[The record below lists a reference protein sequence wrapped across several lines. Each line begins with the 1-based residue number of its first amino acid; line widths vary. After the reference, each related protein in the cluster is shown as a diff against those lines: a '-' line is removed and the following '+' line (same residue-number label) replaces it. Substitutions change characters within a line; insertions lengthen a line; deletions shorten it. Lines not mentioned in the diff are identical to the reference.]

1 MVKKIFY
8 RLILSLPVLISLSVG
23 AAHSA
28 TLYVSNFGNNTI
40 EQFDTSGTPMV
51 FATTGLS
58 GPSGLAFDAAGNPVR
73 EQCPEQHGAAVLAD
87 GRGPG
92 QLRHHRAERTHCPS
106 LRCRRQPVCGQSG
119 WRWHPLRGAAVLAD
133 GRGPGQFR

>member
-58 GPSGLAFDAAGNPVR
+58 GPSGLAFDAAGNLYVSNVLNNTVRRFSPTGVDLGNFATTGLREPGSLAFGPVP
-73 EQCPEQHGAAVLAD
+73 QTP
-87 GRGPG
+87 
-92 QLRHHRAERTHCPS
+92 PS
-106 LRCRRQPVCGQSG
+106 VSCG
-119 WRWHPLRGAAVLAD
+119 
-133 GRGPGQFR
+133 